1 MLQRAG
7 THLPLN
13 LWGWI
18 FVINSFFCG
27 FVFSDDP
34 VVPQSSGT
42 SVAQADPAKLEYF
55 ETAVRPLLVKRCYEC
70 HSTEKGPDNGSLI
83 LDTAEGIVAG
93 GSRGKIISSE
103 DSAMS
108 LLLHTVRYSDV
119 DLQMPPE
126 GKLPDDEIA
135 VLERWLTDGAV
146 LPEYKVAP
154 RPASHEIDYESA
166 RQFWSF
172 QPLNSVPVPAAGE
185 SDWVKRPLD
194 ALSLIHI

>member
-7 THLPLN
+7 THLSLN
-13 LWGWI
+13 LCGWM
-18 FVINSFFCG
+18 FVTNSFFCG
-27 FVFSDDP
+27 IVFSDDP
-34 VVPQSSGT
+34 VAIQSSDG
-42 SVAQADPAKLEYF
+42 SVTQADPTKLEYF

-83 LDTAEGIVAG
+83 LDTAEGIAAG

-103 DSAMS
+103 DSAKS
-108 LLLHTVRYSDV
+108 LLLHTIRYSDV

-135 VLERWLTDGAV
+135 VLERWINDGAV

-154 RPASHEIDYESA
+154 RPATHEID
-166 RQFWSF
+166 
-172 QPLNSVPVPAAGE
+172 
-185 SDWVKRPLD
+185 
-194 ALSLIHI
+194 